1 MSIFKNIFSKGKL
14 LNPVD
19 LSQIETDLH
28 SHLIPAI
35 DDGAKTYE
43 DSLQIIQALSD
54 LGYKRIITTPH
65 IMSDYY
71 KNTPEIIKNGLYML
85 REEIAK
91 KGIPIEIDAAAEYY
105 IDDLFLEKLKR
116 NELLTFSGNHI
127 LVELPFFNEPQNFL
141 SVIFELIVAGYKP
154 VLAHVE
160 RYTYWHHD
168 FENYEK
174 LKDREVL
181 LQMNI
186 TSLYEADG
194 MRVKKM
200 AEKLIEKDMIDF
212 IGSDAHNMQ
221 HIEKI
226 KAVLFNK
233 SLNKLVNSDRLLNKK
248 LFVA

>member
-1 MSIFKNIFSKGKL
+1 MSFFNNIFGKGKL
-14 LNPVD
+14 LEPVD
-19 LSQIETDLH
+19 LSALVTDVH

-35 DDGAKTYE
+35 DDGVKTYE
-43 DSLQIIQALSD
+43 ESLQVIKALSD
-54 LGYKRIITTPH
+54 LGYKKIITTPH

-71 KNTPEIIKNGLYML
+71 KNTPEVIKNGLYML

-91 KGIPIEIDAAAEYY
+91 KSIPVEIDAAAEYY
-105 IDDLFLEKLKR
+105 IDELFIEKLKR

-141 SVIFELIVAGYKP
+141 SVIFELVVAGYRP

-174 LKDREVL
+174 LKDRDVL
-181 LQMNI
+181 FQMNI
-186 TSLYEADG
+186 TSLYESDG
-194 MRVKKM
+194 MQVKRM
-200 AEKLIEKDMIDF
+200 AEKLIEKGMVDIL
-212 IGSDAHNMQ
+212 GSDAHNMQ

-226 KAVLFNK
+226 RTVLFSNPLK
-233 SLNKLVNSDRLLNKK
+233 KLMDSEKLLNNKL
-248 LFVA
+248 FIQ

>member
-19 LSQIETDLH
+19 LSQLETDLH